1 MFETQLNG
9 PDRLDISISGKVD
22 SNTMRESLDALDSQ
36 SKGFVNGRMLYRIDN
51 FDMPSFGAIAVEL
64 SRLPMLFD
72 LLRRFDRVAVLTEK
86 RWLQK
91 LSELEGKFLPGLS
104 IKAFD
109 ANEVDLAE
117 QWLATS
123 STREER

>member
-1 MFETQLNG
+1 MFETKVNG
-9 PDRLDISISGKVD
+9 PNRIDISISGKID
-22 SNTMRESLDALDSQ
+22 SDNMRESLDALDNHSQ
-36 SKGFVNGRMLYRIDN
+36 GFENGRMMYRIDN
-51 FDMPSFGAIAVEL
+51 FDMPSFGALAVEL

-109 ANEVDLAE
+109 SGEEEQAERWLAE
-117 QWLATS
+117 KG
-123 STREER
+123 